1 MSEFAKK
8 IDLAYLKSNVEKPD
22 ADKFDLINLSNLIK
36 EDVKNRTFDELVKI
50 VDTIKSNKQNL
61 EEKIEG
67 VNKKL
72 SDTIKFNVTKGFN
85 RLTKNF
91 LLDSQKHRQTFQQK
105 NKYRML
111 FTWDKKIDKILKK
124 NQNFV
129 LSYFIGKSYF
139 DDDGLQK
146 SFKIFTGIIDKIFR

>member
-72 SDTIKFNVTKGFN
+72 FDTIKFNVTKGFN

-111 FTWDKKIDKILKK
+111 FTWDKKIDKI
-124 NQNFV
+124 
-129 LSYFIGKSYF
+129 
-139 DDDGLQK
+139 
-146 SFKIFTGIIDKIFR
+146 